1 LSQLNWSLF
10 CRVLVYKL
18 IFVIDV
24 DNFVANNVFFFMEN
38 ELMYVDNFDANK
50 VFDFLF
56 SLMMLCF

>member
-1 LSQLNWSLF
+1 M
-10 CRVLVYKL
+10 L
-18 IFVIDV
+18 IILLQIMF
-24 DNFVANNVFFFMEN
+24 FFFMEN